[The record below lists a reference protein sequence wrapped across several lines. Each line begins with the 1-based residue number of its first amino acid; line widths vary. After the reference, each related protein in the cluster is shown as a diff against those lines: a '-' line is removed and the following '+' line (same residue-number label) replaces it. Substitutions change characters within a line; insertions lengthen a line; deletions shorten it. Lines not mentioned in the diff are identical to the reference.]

1 MKAPIG
7 LVFAFALT
15 LFVVPAVA
23 SDTFHAFS
31 TLPVT
36 EQASLTPLSDDQLAA
51 VEGAAFRLGINVV
64 NINIAV
70 LNQLNLC
77 VRCEDVVQT
86 NIAAILQ
93 GIRFRR

>member
-7 LVFAFALT
+7 LVFALALT

-31 TLPVT
+31 ALPAT

-51 VEGAAFRLGINVV
+51 VEGTAFRLGINAV
-64 NINIAV
+64 NLNIAV
-70 LNQLNLC
+70 LNQINLC
-77 VRCEDVVQT
+77 VLCEDVVQT